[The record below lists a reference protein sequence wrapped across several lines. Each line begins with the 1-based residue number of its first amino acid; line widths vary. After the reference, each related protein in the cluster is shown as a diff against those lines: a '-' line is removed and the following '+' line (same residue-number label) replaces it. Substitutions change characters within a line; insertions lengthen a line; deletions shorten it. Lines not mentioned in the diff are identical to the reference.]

1 MTDGK
6 DAGDVL
12 GRSPTGVRQGLVSFG
27 AREKGKEVLDYVSLR
42 GPFTLAVNAR
52 PINFMPHS
60 TPHPRNPDQ
69 LSINPQSIDTSHY
82 NQVSGLAPPNK
93 YR

>member
-6 DAGDVL
+6 NADDVFR
-12 GRSPTGVRQGLVSFG
+12 RSPTGVR
-27 AREKGKEVLDYVSLR
+27 ARPGQFWSLRERNRVLDSVSLR

-60 TPHPRNPDQ
+60 MPHPRNPDQ